1 MNMPLLYSST
11 DGMTS
16 RTLVERAY
24 AELRQHIVE
33 GLLPP
38 DEKLRV
44 EHLKDKYQVGAGTLR
59 EALTRLV
66 SDSLVIAEGQRGFR
80 VAPMTLAD
88 LEDITRVR
96 LHVEIEAVRLS
107 IRHGDAAW
115 KTRLRQT
122 FEAMHIIS
130 HPISP
135 NQRMDYE
142 KLNRAFHEVL
152 TSGYHSP
159 RTQQILSQLS
169 RHGERYRRYTISLQ
183 TIERNIHQ
191 EHTDIYEAAI
201 KGNETRAALALETHI
216 VSTVDLIRNAVNSG
230 KNVFAKSPVIYND
243 ESPIRASV

>member
-11 DGMTS
+11 DGITS

-115 KTRLRQT
+115 KARLRHT

-130 HPISP
+130 HPIPP

-152 TSGYHSP
+152 TSGYPSP

-183 TIERNIHQ
+183 TIERNIHK

-243 ESPIRASV
+243 ESPIHLIV